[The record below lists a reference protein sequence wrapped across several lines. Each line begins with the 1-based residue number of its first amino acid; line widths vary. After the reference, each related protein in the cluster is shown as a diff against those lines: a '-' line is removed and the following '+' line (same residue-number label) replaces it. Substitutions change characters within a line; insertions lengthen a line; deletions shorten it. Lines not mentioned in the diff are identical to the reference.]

1 MATFRLD
8 KTKFKAQT
16 TAEAGNHKIYY
27 QSLSWQERL
36 KIAAFLN
43 SQAFNYPPDKPPI
56 MDKTKFRA
64 RSRNK

>member
-1 MATFRLD
+1 MAVFRLD

-16 TAEAGNHKIYY
+16 AAEASDHRAYY
-27 QSLSWQERL
+27 QALTWRERL

-43 SQAFNYPPDKPPI
+43 SQAFNYPPDKPPK